1 MHAPGSLVLLAIAFL
16 SQASAG
22 CVFSNSALT
31 GQKKVLESC
40 TCTTGQTFLGLHNQG
55 VHAITPGAF
64 EHCNSVTELDLS
76 SNKIAA
82 LSAETFTGL
91 RNLTKLCL
99 SSNKIAAL
107 AAGIFTGLGKLTELE
122 LENNKIASLET
133 GTFTGLA
140 SLTRVGLGLLPTET
154 YTFDPGSDRQHLAG
168 VRFSSL
174 RGVLEGCRFAVTPNQ
189 KVLESCFCTSGQ
201 TTLDL
206 SRQGLTGIKPG
217 AFEHCESLT
226 KLILRFNNNIKQG
239 AFDEGAFDW
248 LGNRGDGDVH
258 FVGLGLSFDE
268 QNVGLPKEGK
278 NMNKTKV
285 YF

>member
-1 MHAPGSLVLLAIAFL
+1 M
-16 SQASAG
+16 
-22 CVFSNSALT
+22 
-31 GQKKVLESC
+31 
-40 TCTTGQTFLGLHNQG
+40 
-55 VHAITPGAF
+55 
-64 EHCNSVTELDLS
+64 
-76 SNKIAA
+76 
-82 LSAETFTGL
+82 
-91 RNLTKLCL
+91 
-99 SSNKIAAL
+99 
-107 AAGIFTGLGKLTELE
+107 E

-189 KVLESCFCTSGQ
+189 KVLERCFCTSGQ

-226 KLILRFNNNIKQG
+226 KLILRFNNNTKQG

-258 FVGLGLSFDE
+258 FVGLGLSF
-268 QNVGLPKEGK
+268 
-278 NMNKTKV
+278 MNKTWGSLSSRVRVQNRRSPKYQAV
-285 YF
+285 LVPATNNYMQFFQFFASFSGCFIRVRACWRACTQQECV